1 MYYPSSNKEWS
12 STTYSYNKSYSKLL
26 IVYDLITNKL
36 FATYF
41 NMLIDKIKILYK
53 RRRDNKS
60 RYSANKIYVSRAEF
74 KHSNTKLLIIISM
87 YNKQKSILLR
97 KTRKVIYIKRM
108 YKLLVEL
115 KDKYVVK
122 FKDVLTKF
130 KSLVDKSRMFK
141 NWNEVK
147 GKSVLEWYIPSQVN
161 RLNHT

>member
-1 MYYPSSNKEWS
+1 
-12 STTYSYNKSYSKLL
+12 
-26 IVYDLITNKL
+26 
-36 FATYF
+36 
-41 NMLIDKIKILYK
+41 
-53 RRRDNKS
+53 
-60 RYSANKIYVSRAEF
+60 
-74 KHSNTKLLIIISM
+74 
-87 YNKQKSILLR
+87 
-97 KTRKVIYIKRM
+97 M

-122 FKDVLTKF
+122 FKDVLTKL